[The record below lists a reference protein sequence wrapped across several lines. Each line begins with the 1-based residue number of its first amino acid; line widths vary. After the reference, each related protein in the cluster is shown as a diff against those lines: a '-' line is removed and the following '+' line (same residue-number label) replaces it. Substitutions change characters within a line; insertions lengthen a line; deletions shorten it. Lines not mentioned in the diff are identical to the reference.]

1 MKKISRRQFFKH
13 STAAVAAA
21 VAAPY
26 IIPSSALGKDGSVA
40 PSERI
45 TLAAI
50 GTGPRCTLVLKHF
63 LSFNEVQCLAVC
75 DARRDRRNEAKV
87 MVDEHYQNKDCV
99 AYDDLHKIMARDDI
113 DAVLIA
119 TGDRMHAIASIIAA
133 KAGKDVYSEKPMS
146 LTIEESR
153 ALVQAMKRYGTV
165 YQCGHQRRSVD
176 SYRFQTGVV
185 RSGMIGK
192 VHTII
197 ARMWQSNVLPPES
210 PQPIPNG
217 FDYNMWLGP
226 TPYHP
231 FTWARVNGW
240 NDFWDTGGSVVTGM
254 GTHYADITQWG
265 LERDDTGPVHYEGT
279 AVFVAENNFV
289 DTPLTCEVVCTY
301 ADGVKLILQSQGAF
315 KDRFIRFVGTEGWI
329 QVDDDTNKMTAEPK
343 SILKIRGISARGW
356 AKTEDHIQNF
366 LECIRTGRETTCS
379 PEKSHRATTIC
390 HVANICLRLGR
401 SVKWDPKS
409 ELFINDP
416 EANRMISRAMRP
428 PWRL

>member
-21 VAAPY
+21 VATPY
-26 IIPSSALGKDGSVA
+26 IIPSSAMGKDGAVV
-40 PSERI
+40 PSERV

-50 GTGPRCTLVLKHF
+50 GNGGRCEVVLQHF
-63 LSFNEVQCLAVC
+63 MSFNEVQCLAVC
-75 DARRDRRNEAKV
+75 DARRDRRDAAKAL
-87 MVDEHYQNKDCV
+87 VDEHYQNKDCV

-113 DAVLIA
+113 DTVLIA

-133 KAGKDVYSEKPMS
+133 KAGKDIYSEKPMS
-146 LTIEESR
+146 LTIEEGR
-153 ALVQAMKRYGTV
+153 ALVGTMKRYGTV

-176 SYRFQTGVV
+176 SYRFQAEVA

-192 VHTII
+192 VHTVI
-197 ARMWQSNVLPPES
+197 ARVWES
-210 PQPIPNG
+210 QVVKPQAHQPVPDG

-231 FTWARVNGW
+231 FTLARIHSW
-240 NDFWDTGGSVVTGM
+240 NSFWDTGGSILIAM
-254 GTHYADITQWG
+254 GCHYTDIAQWG
-265 LERDDTGPVHYEGT
+265 LDKDDTGPIHYEGT
-279 AVFVAENNFV
+279 AVFAENDFA

-301 ADGVKLILQSQGAF
+301 ADGVKLIIQSQGAF
-315 KDRFIRFVGTEGWI
+315 EDRFIRFVGTEGWI
-329 QVDDDTNKMTAEPK
+329 QVDDDTNQVTAEPK
-343 SILKIRGISARGW
+343 SILKAREISARGW

-366 LECIRTGRETTCS
+366 LESIKTGRETTCS

-401 SVKWDPKS
+401 SVEWDPKS